1 MNYFKK
7 IIDWVLTAYEP
18 EFKPKRV
25 YKYKGKTYYLKKR
38 KRKMIG
44 EYTVKIGNKL
54 LIHKCR

>member
-25 YKYKGKTYYLKKR
+25 YKYKGKTY
-38 KRKMIG
+38 
-44 EYTVKIGNKL
+44 KL
-54 LIHKCR
+54 TGSFGPVNQIAGMMTF